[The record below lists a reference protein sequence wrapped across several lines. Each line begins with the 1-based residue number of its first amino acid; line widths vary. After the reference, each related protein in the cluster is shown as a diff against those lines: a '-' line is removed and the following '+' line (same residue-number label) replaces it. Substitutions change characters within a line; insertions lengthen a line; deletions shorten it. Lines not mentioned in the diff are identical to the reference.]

1 MKIKANANIHRLG
14 GIDLMDKEDSRF
26 IEYRRRWKEWPE
38 TLTVG
43 GFPLFID
50 IESTS
55 VCNLKCPFC
64 YRNYNSQTIK
74 QGYIAF
80 EIVKKIIDEGADNGL
95 YGVKFGDRGEPL
107 LHPEIHEFVRYA
119 KNKGLIDVYLNTNAL
134 RLTEDIALRLID
146 SGLDRISISIEG
158 YTKDVYEGNRVGSE
172 FDTVLRNVQK
182 LKELKERLG
191 VSQPKV
197 RIQTVQ
203 LPELMDHLE
212 EYKDFW
218 LPLADEVAYLDFQ
231 EMSIIRKGV
240 VSKWTC
246 PQIWQRMQIWW
257 DGTLKPCNRDF
268 EGLLSLGNIRE
279 LNIKASWTSDFLN
292 HIRQKH
298 QQGSAHLID
307 ACDGCYLRDSQIKK
321 LIKEEE
327 DDSRP
332 VIG

>member
-1 MKIKANANIHRLG
+1 
-14 GIDLMDKEDSRF
+14 MDKEDSRF

-38 TLTVG
+38 TFTVG
-43 GFPLFID
+43 EFPLFLD
-50 IESTS
+50 IEVTS

-64 YRNYNSQTIK
+64 ATTYRSREIEKGFIT
-74 QGYIAF
+74 F
-80 EIVKKIIDEGADNGL
+80 EIVKKVIDEGKDNGL
-95 YGVKFGDRGEPL
+95 YGVKFNYRGEPL
-107 LHPEIHEFVRYA
+107 LHPDIHKFVKYA
-119 KNKGLIDVYLNTNAL
+119 KEKGLIDVYFNTNAI
-134 RLTEDIALRLID
+134 RLTESIALRLID

-158 YTKDVYEGNRVGSE
+158 YTKDVYEGKRVGSE

-203 LPELMDHLE
+203 LPELIDHLE

-218 LPLADEVAYLDFQ
+218 LPLADEVAYLDYK
-231 EMSIIRKGV
+231 EMKARKKGIV
-240 VSKWTC
+240 YPWAC
-246 PQIWQRMQIWW
+246 PQLWQRMQVWW
-257 DGTLKPCNRDF
+257 DGTILPCNHDDKARF
-268 EGLLSLGNIRE
+268 FLGNVNEIS
-279 LNIKASWTSDFLN
+279 IKEGWNSEFLN
-292 HIRQKH
+292 SVRQKH
-298 QQGSAHLID
+298 KEGLAHLQE
-307 ACDGCYLRDSQIKK
+307 ACDGCYLRDSEIKK